1 MDIQTYIAKSIKKR
15 REELGISRYDLE
27 RMSGITYNQLLNIER
42 GKSTTT
48 RLLDKI
54 FTVLGMKFTIK
65 TKNADETGD
74 N

>member
-65 TKNADETGD
+65 TMNANETGD

>member
-65 TKNADETGD
+65 IMNANETGD